1 MSNPDYI
8 VDIQGLRPE
17 QRAKDAPRAR
27 SLRGEPWI
35 AVRWKCCSAYSRIYR
50 NATGD
55 AYEGGCPKC
64 GRRATAHIGPNGTA
78 TRFFE
83 AR

>member
-1 MSNPDYI
+1 MTRPDYI
-8 VDIQGLRPE
+8 VDIQGLQPT
-17 QRAKDAPRAR
+17 QARAPDPR
-27 SLRGEPWI
+27 SLRGRPWI
-35 AVRWKCCSAYSRIYR
+35 AVHWKCCSAYSRIYR
-50 NATGD
+50 NAAGT

-64 GRRATAHIGPNGTA
+64 GRRTKARIGPNGTA